1 MAKFTEIKVTNIEGV
16 EEVIDFSKTIGNA
29 LYINGKDVNVC
40 ESGKKIYYGEDV
52 ELTDDVKETIRQHI
66 SQYPYILRTALE
78 TVLE

>member
-1 MAKFTEIKVTNIEGV
+1 MAKFTEIKVTNIEGE
-16 EEVIDFSKTIGNA
+16 EEVIDLSKAIGNA
-29 LYINGKDVNVC
+29 LYTNGKDVNVC